1 MGCKAAMAVFL
12 LFCLT
17 SCMRET
23 PSFDTTYEEE
33 QQDEEYLWMLSNAQA
48 VNTIGVLPERRDYNR
63 TIGREPMS
71 LRTVRAKEL
80 RLNMVGFRLAAAA
93 YPICPEERR
102 VRSMFVGLLA
112 KSDEQPTIL
121 WAITPFNQQD
131 RETLKNGDKILGMGN
146 EDIPRGVGGGLRARA
161 ILADYANRGQPL
173 KFRVDRDGEILRIT
187 QQPWRYCKYNF
198 QLKSNGSYNAA
209 ADGYNVFVNSGAFN
223 VLHTDD
229 ELANIMGHEIGH
241 NVMKHGNQKFWLA
254 LLIDIGYRAFMGN
267 VIGAEQSAI
276 NTYDDFG
283 RDFELEADYLGAYLV
298 ALAGY
303 DPEAALSEMQIA
315 AMYNPDNISRS
326 DQWTDFVEDYV
337 FEARRTHPED
347 GERYTQ
353 VRKAVEHI
361 KDMQARGLKPLPD
374 FLY

>member
-1 MGCKAAMAVFL
+1 
-12 LFCLT
+12 
-17 SCMRET
+17 MRET
-23 PSFDTTYEEE
+23 PRFDTTYEEE
-33 QQDEEYLWMLSNAQA
+33 QQDEQYLWMLSNSQA

-80 RLNMVGFRLAAAA
+80 RLNMVGLRLASAA

-102 VRSMFVGLLA
+102 VRSMFVGLLP

-121 WAITPFNQQD
+121 WAITQFNQQD

-209 ADGYNVFVNSGAFN
+209 ADGYNVYVNSGAFN

-229 ELANIMGHEIGH
+229 ELANIIGHEIGH
-241 NVMKHGNQKFWLA
+241 NVMKHGNQKFWLG

-267 VIGAEQSAI
+267 IIGAEQSAI
-276 NTYDDFG
+276 NTYDDSG

-303 DPEAALSEMQIA
+303 DPEAALSEMQIG
-315 AMYNPDNISRS
+315 AMYNPDNISRT

-337 FEARRTHPED
+337 FEVRRTHPED

-361 KDMQARGLKPLPD
+361 KDMQSRGLKPLPD